1 VPQGVGH
8 LTLHRLVYG
17 SSGIMLGESSD
28 VEALQ
33 AAADKLNKQAPQYNH
48 RVVPSP
54 VKKAEK

>member
-1 VPQGVGH
+1 